1 MAPET
6 TVPAWSVPERG
17 GGVTSGGSV
26 DPYQGLVRA
35 GSLRR
40 WFDDEGLGTGS
51 DISFERVAAG
61 ESNEV
66 FIVRRGGS
74 TWALRRPS
82 AVPLSVEGA
91 NAIMVREYR
100 IQGALD
106 GSGVR
111 HAKTLALCMDTEVTG
126 AVFYVME
133 FVDGLVLAD
142 PPSEEVGG
150 RSAGRLVVEQM
161 VDALADLALVD
172 VEAAGV
178 SDLGRP
184 DGFLERQ
191 VGRWRGQLDG
201 YRRRDLPGIDLVG
214 DWLEVNRP
222 TVMQAGIMHGDFNR
236 HNMLFTRQRPTRL
249 AAVLDWEN
257 ATVGDPLMDLGY
269 LLSGWR
275 PEDADLPSRAE
286 LVGRWSIRTGRTP
299 EALGWYA
306 VMSTFKLACML
317 EGVRVR
323 QVDDPTR
330 EVTPFL
336 ADAVLDLVSRASEL
350 IDEAGSW

>member
-1 MAPET
+1 MGDLSIGD
-6 TVPAWSVPERG
+6 PA
-17 GGVTSGGSV
+17 
-26 DPYQGLVRA
+26 DPDPTLLRVGP
-35 GSLRR
+35 LRR
-40 WFDDEGLGTGS
+40 WFDEVGLGTGS

-74 TWALRRPS
+74 TWVLRRPS

-91 NAIMVREYR
+91 NTTMVREYR
-100 IQGALD
+100 FQGALD
-106 GSGVR
+106 GSGVP
-111 HAKTLALCMDTEVTG
+111 HAKPLALCSDTEVTG
-126 AVFYVME
+126 AIFYVME

-161 VDALADLALVD
+161 IDALADLALINVD
-172 VEAAGV
+172 EAGV

-191 VGRWRGQLDG
+191 VRRWRGQLDG
-201 YRRRDLPGIDLVG
+201 YRRRDLPGIDGVG
-214 DWLEVNRP
+214 DWLDENRP
-222 TVMQAGIMHGDFNR
+222 TGMRAGIMHGDFNR
-236 HNMLFTRQRPTRL
+236 HNMLFTREQPTRL

-275 PEDADLPSRAE
+275 PDDPDLPGRDE

-306 VMSTFKLACML
+306 VMSTFKLTCML

-336 ADAVLDLVSRASEL
+336 ADAVLNLASRAAEL